1 MTREIMD
8 QVDYQTNRFP
18 LSPSFFLFFL
28 FCSLESFDLTYMILH
43 ALEKRV
49 ATSVSDVFFLSNS
62 RLIENERDR
71 VICTS
76 VRRIT

>member
-8 QVDYQTNRFP
+8 HVDYQTNRFP
-18 LSPSFFLFFL
+18 LSPSFFFFFF
-28 FCSLESFDLTYMILH
+28 FCSLESFDLTYMISH

-62 RLIENERDR
+62 RLMENERDR

>member
-1 MTREIMD
+1 
-8 QVDYQTNRFP
+8 
-18 LSPSFFLFFL
+18 
-28 FCSLESFDLTYMILH
+28 MILH

-71 VICTS
+71 VICTLEGLRNANWYIRS
-76 VRRIT
+76 WNTRERKREYESGIGREENETRVFHG